1 MNRTKELHPV
11 WLEWKTIPDEMK
23 KHLHMKK
30 SLIGKWHYHYEN
42 KNGIIGLIKI
52 QVPIFG
58 RVRLKKLSLETG
70 IPCIYM
76 WEACGIM
83 EFQRFRTKKQ
93 AEIEIYKALG
103 EKRPRYITKGPAY
116 IQPDSILNK

>member
-1 MNRTKELHPV
+1 M
-11 WLEWKTIPDEMK
+11 KT
-23 KHLHMKK
+23 HLFLKK

-42 KNGIIGLIKI
+42 KNGTIGLIKI

-58 RVRLKKLSLETG
+58 RVSLKPLKLEDG

-76 WEACGIM
+76 WEACGVL
-83 EFQRFRTKKQ
+83 EFQRFRTKKD

-116 IQPDSILNK
+116 IQPDSISNK